1 MTILLALSVA
11 LIGGLLSTRLMKV
24 FKLPNVT
31 GYLVVG
37 ILLGPYLWK
46 VLGLPNAALISE
58 EFLEAFDIIVT
69 LALGF
74 IAFSIGG
81 EFKLSS
87 LKKIGKKIF
96 FITFTQSFLALALV
110 DIVLII
116 VCYFMG
122 NLNEQLP
129 LIIVLGAVATATAPA
144 ATLMVIKQYRAKGPL
159 TDTLLPVVALDD
171 AYGLVAYAVSFA
183 IAKTFAMGTEI
194 SFFSICIK
202 PLLEIIVSLGVGAL
216 LGFLLSFACKYFLS
230 RANRLTIMIAATVLG
245 VALCEIAI
253 NRFEFEMSSLLT
265 CMMIGA
271 VFCNMRP
278 DSHVIMD
285 GCDRWTPPMFMLFFV
300 LSGAELDFTIM
311 GKPIV
316 LIIGA
321 LYLIARSIGKIY
333 GAHFGCSV
341 CKEDKNVTKY
351 LGYTLLPQAGV
362 AIGMAHSAARA
373 FEGVGSLSATITAV
387 VLCATLVYELVG
399 PLITKNALKKAGEIS
414 TNL

>member
-11 LIGGLLSTRLMKV
+11 LIGGLLSTRLMKIL
-24 FKLPNVT
+24 KLPNVT

-37 ILLGPYLWK
+37 ILLGPYFWQLFK
-46 VLGLPNAALISE
+46 LPGFAVISE
-58 EFLEAFDIIVT
+58 EYLNSLDIIVT
-69 LALGF
+69 VALGF
-74 IAFSIGG
+74 IAFSIGS

-96 FITFTQSFLALALV
+96 FITFTQSFLALFLV
-110 DIVLII
+110 DVILII

-122 NLNEQLP
+122 NLQEQLP

-171 AYGLVAYAVSFA
+171 AYGLVAYAISFA
-183 IAKTFAMGTEI
+183 IAKTFALGSEI
-194 SFFSICIK
+194 TFMSIFLK
-202 PLLEIIVSLGVGAL
+202 PLLEILISVITGAII
-216 LGFLLSFACKYFLS
+216 GFGLSFACKYFKS
-230 RANRLTIMIAATVLG
+230 RANRLTFMIVATILG

-253 NRFEFEMSSLLT
+253 NQFEFEMSSLLT

-271 VFCNMRP
+271 VFCNVRD
-278 DSHVIMD
+278 DSSVIMD
-285 GCDRWTPPMFMLFFV
+285 GCERWTPPLFMLFFV

-311 GKPIV
+311 GQTIV

-321 LYLIARSIGKIY
+321 VYLITRSLGKIF
-333 GAHFGCSV
+333 GAYFGCKV
-341 CKEDKNVTKY
+341 CKLDKNVTKY

-362 AIGMAHSAARA
+362 AIGMAHSASSA
-373 FEGVGSLSATITAV
+373 FEGIGTISATITAV
-387 VLCATLVYELVG
+387 VLCATLVYELFG
-399 PLITKNALKKAGEIS
+399 PLITKMALKKSGEIS
-414 TNL
+414 QNL

>member
-1 MTILLALSVA
+1 MTLLLAFSII
-11 LIGGLLSTRLMKV
+11 LIGGLLSTRLMKIL
-24 FKLPNVT
+24 KLPNVT
-31 GYLVVG
+31 CYLIVG

-46 VLGLPNAALISE
+46 VVGLPGAA
-58 EFLEAFDIIVT
+58 IITEKYLDALNIFVSV
-69 LALGF
+69 ALGF

-81 EFKLSS
+81 EFKISA

-96 FITFTQSFLALALV
+96 FITFTQSFLALFLV
-110 DIVLII
+110 DLVLIL

-122 NLNEQLP
+122 NLQEQLP

-171 AYGLVAYAVSFA
+171 AFGLVAYAISFA
-183 IAKTFAMGTEI
+183 IAKTFAMGTDI
-194 SFFSICIK
+194 TLYSVCIK
-202 PLLEIIVSLGVGAL
+202 PLLEIIVSIAVGSL
-216 LGFLLSFACKYFLS
+216 IGFLLSYACKYFLS
-230 RANRLTIMIAATVLG
+230 RANRLTLMIVSTVLG

-253 NRFEFEMSSLLT
+253 NQFHFEMSSLLT

-271 VFCNMRP
+271 VFCNVRQ
-278 DSHVIMD
+278 DSQIIMD
-285 GCDRWTPPMFMLFFV
+285 GCERWTPPLFMLFFV

-311 GKPIV
+311 GQTIV

-333 GAHFGCSV
+333 GAYFGCKV
-341 CKEDKNVTKY
+341 CKLDKNVTKY

-362 AIGMAHSAARA
+362 AIGMAHSAANA
-373 FEGVGSLSATITAV
+373 FRGICTISATITAV
-387 VLCATLVYELVG
+387 VLCATLVYELFG
-399 PLITKNALKKAGEIS
+399 PLVTKISLKKAGEIKE
-414 TNL
+414 